1 MININYEDY
10 QYFPTLR
17 TRRSEMRGLKE
28 LDANRKSKIVP
39 LLTLGRWP
47 RATDFERAAEKSAE
61 VMNSQP
67 YFLDLTNDIT
77 HLGEQQKI
85 LRDSSGGFKAWRD
98 FVGKY
103 DQAIS
108 VIQLNPDA
116 KVRDVFKQARLI
128 EQSSARLAF
137 RIKNFTSDTPLVV
150 NAISA
155 IDEVSNVI
163 VFIDCQYI
171 RDSFTA
177 YVTAVV
183 ATINQLRN
191 EFPDLMI
198 VVLSTSFPS
207 SVLSYLHSN
216 QTNGSIEILERQ
228 LHDRIGGNPVAAY
241 GDHASIHS
249 VVYDDMDIAFMRWSA
264 RIDYPQNFQWFF
276 ERRAKDRTSS
286 GFVSAA
292 KSIIE
297 IDPDIGTRGIWGEQ
311 MIVNAASSGIPYGS
325 APGSW
330 IAVRVNIHLSRQIDL
345 SMQIA
350 NGDDADMDDEI

>member
-1 MININYEDY
+1 MININFEDY

-17 TRRSEMRGLKE
+17 TRQSEMRGLKE
-28 LDANRKSKIVP
+28 LDANRKSKIIP

-47 RATDFERAAEKSAE
+47 KATDFERAAEKSAD
-61 VMNSQP
+61 VMIGQP
-67 YFLDLTNDIT
+67 YFLDLTTDIN

-98 FVGKY
+98 FVSKY
-103 DQAIS
+103 DQAIP
-108 VIQLNPDA
+108 VVQLNSDA
-116 KVRDVFKQARLI
+116 KVKDVFRQARLF

-137 RIKNFTSDTPLVV
+137 RIKNFSSDTPLVV
-150 NAISA
+150 NTISA
-155 IDEVSNVI
+155 LDDVSNVI

-171 RDSFTA
+171 RDSFAA

-183 ATINQLRN
+183 VTINQLRN

-207 SVLSYLHSN
+207 SVLSYLRVT

-228 LHDRIGGNPVAAY
+228 LHDRIGGNSVAAY

-249 VVYDDMDIAFMRWSA
+249 VVYDDMAIMRWSA

-276 ERRAKDRTSS
+276 ERRAKDQTPS

-297 IDPDIGTRGIWGEQ
+297 IDPDIGTRDIWGEQ
-311 MIVNAASSGIPYGS
+311 MIIDAASSGIPYGA
-325 APGSW
+325 APSSW

-345 SMQIA
+345 SMKIA
-350 NGDDADMDDEI
+350 SRADVDIDEEI